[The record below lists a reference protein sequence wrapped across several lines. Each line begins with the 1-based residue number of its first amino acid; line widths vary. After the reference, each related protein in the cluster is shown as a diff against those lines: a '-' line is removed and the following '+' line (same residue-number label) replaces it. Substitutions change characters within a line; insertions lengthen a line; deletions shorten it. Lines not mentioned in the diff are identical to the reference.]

1 MPGRHTGKW
10 SSPVITACL
19 TSRRAVLRSLSVSSY
34 RLAERARLLML
45 FIAPGF
51 HTWHHLQIRLQ
62 GFELPKRHGCSF
74 AMRTASSYDPSHQG
88 AVRMNHS
95 MIVY

>member
-1 MPGRHTGKW
+1 
-10 SSPVITACL
+10 
-19 TSRRAVLRSLSVSSY
+19 
-34 RLAERARLLML
+34 ML

-51 HTWHHLQIRLQ
+51 HTWHLQIRLQ